1 MICINY
7 NLTKYDFLGFDR
19 LNMTFYD
26 LFGIKKTTKYG
37 FSGLTEFKIYTKIS
51 SIRVKIVVLST
62 FLTRWATLRRIAA
75 THIYSRTR
83 KTKAS

>member
-1 MICINY
+1 MICIDY

-26 LFGIKKTTKYG
+26 LFGIKKTTKHD

-51 SIRVKIVVLST
+51 IIRVKIAVLST
-62 FLTRWATLRRIAA
+62 FLTRRATLRRIAA
-75 THIYSRTR
+75 THIYSPTR